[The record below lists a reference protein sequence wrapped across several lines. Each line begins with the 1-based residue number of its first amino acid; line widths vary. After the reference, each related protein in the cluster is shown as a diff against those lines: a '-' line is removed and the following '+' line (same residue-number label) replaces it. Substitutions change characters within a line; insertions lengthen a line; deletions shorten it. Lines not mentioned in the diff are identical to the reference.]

1 MKTLKLFLLSFLFFL
16 SSCNFSDNS
25 RTDMLGFNLDQESSN
40 SSYSKDGYCIYDGDI
55 LLQKDGSRTYSNI
68 LSNPT
73 LWPEGIVYYNFN
85 NCSVS
90 HKENIRHALNILMAA
105 TTIKFVEEVEMVSG
119 PLITFNFI
127 ENGDCNSHLG
137 MHPVH
142 QNINLTIGCF
152 GEDKVL
158 HEVFHALGVHHEH
171 NRKDRDNYI
180 EMFWDNIKTDY
191 FFAFTKQNE
200 MVAPAYGS
208 YDYKSIM
215 HYNSLAFTKSGN
227 PVFKKLN
234 GELIATNTQL
244 TKSDINGVNYL
255 YRDEVKNRSTVI
267 IDVASPTQFVFTKL
281 APFIV
286 NFTWDAI
293 GTKGYS
299 SKVIINDAV
308 YNNITN
314 FSFSPP
320 DFGIYTIRFEVYL
333 NGKLISYNHR
343 DVEYIYKP

>member
-1 MKTLKLFLLSFLFFL
+1 MKTLKLILLSLPFIFI
-16 SSCNFSDNS
+16 SCT
-25 RTDMLGFNLDQESSN
+25 TDQSIFDIPKTGIEQEGST
-40 SSYSKDGYCIYDGDI
+40 YEKDGYCIYDGDI
-55 LLQKDGSRTYSNI
+55 LLKKDGSRTYSNI

-73 LWPEGIVYYNFN
+73 IWPEGIVYYNFN

-90 HKENIRHALNILMAA
+90 HKENIRRALHQLMAV
-105 TTIKFVEEVEMVSG
+105 TSIKFVEEVDMVSG

-142 QNINLTIGCF
+142 QNINLTSGCF

-171 NRKDRDNYI
+171 NRSDRDDYI
-180 EMFWDNIKTDY
+180 EMFWENIKTNY

-200 MVAPAYGS
+200 AVDPAYGS

-215 HYNSLAFTKSGN
+215 HYNSHAFTKTGN
-227 PVFKKLN
+227 PVFKKRN
-234 GELIATNTQL
+234 GELISTNTQL
-244 TKSDINGVNYL
+244 TKSDINGINYL
-255 YRDEVKNRSTVI
+255 YRNEVENRSTI
-267 IDVASPTQFVFTKL
+267 TIDVESPSEFVFVEL

-286 NFTWDAI
+286 NFTWGGM
-293 GTKGYS
+293 GTEGYT
-299 SKVIINDAV
+299 SKVIINTTV

-314 FSFSPP
+314 FSFSPS
-320 DFGIYTIRFEVYL
+320 DFGVYTIRFEVYL

-343 DVEYIYKP
+343 DVEYIDKS